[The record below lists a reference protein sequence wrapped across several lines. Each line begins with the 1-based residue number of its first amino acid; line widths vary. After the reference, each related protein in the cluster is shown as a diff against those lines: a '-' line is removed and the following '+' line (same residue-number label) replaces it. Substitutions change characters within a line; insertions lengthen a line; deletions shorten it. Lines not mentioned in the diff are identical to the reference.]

1 MKTFALALLCAATL
15 AFAGQFRV
23 GTRFVLDLSSS
34 GTNLPDTNSQYVGNL
49 TYDDMYYGLG
59 FTAEYAPL
67 SWLSVRASLAEAR
80 LLMQGGFA
88 LALFPTLGG
97 DVIIEPPVKWRVVP
111 HVRFGGTWT
120 GYVGINDTHDTRSA
134 FPTDYSLRFGFGA
147 RYRLTDRINLEADT
161 NIWGEETEY
170 VAGGGIVGQ
179 GKVGWIGLGQ
189 AHLGVTFL
197 VPSP

>member
-1 MKTFALALLCAATL
+1 MKTLALALLCAATL
-15 AFAGQFRV
+15 ASAGEFRL

-34 GTNLPDTNSQYVGNL
+34 GINLPDTNSQYVGNL

-67 SWLSVRASLAEAR
+67 SWLSVRATVAEAR

-88 LALFPTLGG
+88 LALLPTLGG

-120 GYVGINDTHDTRSA
+120 GYVGIRDTLDARRYSS
-134 FPTDYSLRFGFGA
+134 TDYSLRLGFGV
-147 RYRLTDRINLEADT
+147 RYRLNDRINIEADT
-161 NIWGEETEY
+161 DIWGEKTEY
-170 VAGGGIVGQ
+170 AAALGMVGQ
-179 GKVGWIGLGQ
+179 GKTSWVGIDQ